1 MMNDFRKYIES
12 SYLKLFFLVF
22 FFCIAEKGF
31 SQRINFSVWTGSDEI
46 TVTSPQG
53 VMPSLAFNQK
63 QNLIIVGGPVVDIQL
78 NDTQTVVYAIEAPE
92 GFDLTVEVSAPN
104 ALSLED
110 DPSNT
115 IPFQLKL
122 AYNNQQPANEWLGK
136 ASAVEL
142 PLGFNAITFP
152 VNRRL
157 SGAPLPPPTPESGGY
172 VRPKA
177 TAYLY
182 LFGSLGPIGSI
193 PSGNYSAEVNINV
206 FFSTYD

>member
-1 MMNDFRKYIES
+1 MMSNSRNYIEAHYS
-12 SYLKLFFLVF
+12 ALLLLLFFF
-22 FFCIAEKGF
+22 GMTEKGY
-31 SQRINFSVWTGSDEI
+31 SQRINFSVWTGSDDI

-53 VMPSLAFNQK
+53 VMPTLAFNQK

-78 NDTQTVVYAIEAPE
+78 NDTQAVVYAIEAPE

-104 ALSLED
+104 FLSFED

-115 IPFQLKL
+115 IPFQLKM

-142 PLGFNAITFP
+142 PVGFNAITFP
-152 VNRRL
+152 INRRL
-157 SGAPLPPPTPESGGY
+157 SGVPLPPPTPESGGY

-182 LFGSLGPIGSI
+182 LFGSLGPIGVI
-193 PSGNYSAEVNINV
+193 PSGKYSAEVNINV